1 MTYISNPSSNFF
13 SRSDRIEEVD
23 PLDQR
28 FLCETLL
35 EATDLA
41 TNTTAEVYV
50 SMNGYRYLGI
60 TGIMAIT
67 TDSVTVTV
75 HATCE
80 DDVDPTGL
88 TYVDVTEDWF
98 GSASW
103 EDTNFCVTTSI
114 PIAVTW
120 VKIQY
125 VTSNDSGDD
134 ADLNLYA
141 KKMF

>member
-1 MTYISNPSSNFF
+1 M
-13 SRSDRIEEVD
+13 
-23 PLDQR
+23 
-28 FLCETLL
+28 ETLL
-35 EATDLA
+35 EATGLD

-50 SMNGYRYLGI
+50 NMNGYRYLGI

-80 DDVDPTGL
+80 DDVGPTGL
-88 TYVDVTEDWF
+88 TYVDVTNAWF

-103 EDTNFCVTTSI
+103 VDTNFCATTST
-114 PIAVTW
+114 PVAVTW

-134 ADLNLYA
+134 ADLSLYI